1 MKVYLRYGVLGLF
14 FLVVSAAATADPTQE
29 LIELDKEWGAAG
41 MAADAEAVRG
51 ILSDDV
57 VSVSED
63 GIGGL
68 DEELANLEAAPEGA
82 TYQASDYE
90 VTFLDD
96 NTAIMS
102 HSVGGEMPHYSLHVW
117 SHTDDGWRIVAT
129 SSTPA
134 STE

>member
-14 FLVVSAAATADPTQE
+14 FLVVSAAATADPTQD
-29 LIELDKEWGAAG
+29 LIELDKEWGAAT
-41 MAADAEAVRG
+41 MAADAEALRG

-57 VSVSED
+57 VAVSED

-68 DEELANLEAAPEGA
+68 DEQLADLEAAPEGA

-90 VTFLDD
+90 VSFLDD

-102 HSVGGEMPHYSLHVW
+102 HSAGGEMPHYSLHVW
-117 SHTDDGWRIVAT
+117 SKTDGKWKVIAT

-134 STE
+134 NTD